1 MRAIT
6 FFVSMFL
13 SVALIFGSFQLPIDG
28 ADRLVSSYG
37 EARLSQDLKSLNF
50 LLGLGIST
58 RERAGVVIK
67 SMKEG
72 YVERIITNHPFF
84 GTAIF
89 INHADSTQARYIGLS
104 RLTGEFLKI
113 FEAIN
118 VEFEGSQMTISF
130 DEGEFIVEQSDP
142 LGFSGVSGFFQIPSA
157 YIELVDLEQSLT
169 LNPMKVLDFELAD
182 RSYQILFKKIR
193 VNTEEYPFKQGAVY
207 PYTGDKPMVDL
218 LIENSSSKSEFKF
231 VMDQIHVKID
241 GVEVLSM
248 LMDQIPLELRDKA
261 SRVFGEKTNHQ
272 TFWYRITTP
281 WTTSPIVLN
290 EIRKIE
296 AFNDK
301 IKVEVEAKDVFGTIQ
316 TAEFWLKRR

>member
-130 DEGEFIVEQSDP
+130 DEGEFIVEQSEP

-261 SRVFGEKTNHQ
+261 SRAFGEKTNHQ